1 MSGMTRMNK
10 NAVIKHVRD
19 NKKRARKARNAFEK
33 ALHLLIA
40 DAWMTR
46 AHATATPSPQ
56 RKRDAIGGP
65 R

>member
-1 MSGMTRMNK
+1 MTRMNK

-19 NKKRARKARNAFEK
+19 NKKRARKARNEFER

-40 DAWMTR
+40 DAWMKR
-46 AHATATPSPQ
+46 AHAGDLSPHA
-56 RKRDAIGGP
+56 KRDSAQA

>member
-1 MSGMTRMNK
+1 MNK
-10 NAVIKHVRD
+10 NAVIKHVRE

-40 DAWMTR
+40 EAWMTR
-46 AHATATPSPQ
+46 AHASAPSSH
-56 RKRDAIGGP
+56 RKRNAGDGP